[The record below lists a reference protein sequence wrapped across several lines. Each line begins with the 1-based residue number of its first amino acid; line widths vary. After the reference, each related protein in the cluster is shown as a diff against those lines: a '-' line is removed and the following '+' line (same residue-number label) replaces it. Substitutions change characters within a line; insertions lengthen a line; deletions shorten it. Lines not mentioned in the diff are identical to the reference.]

1 MGPGRVVVAPRT
13 ALAAAGLAALL
24 GGGPLVSAGAPQVNP
39 IAPPATEQQWV
50 QLTNADWGYYA
61 RMYGDAITMSVD
73 TLLDEVSVQQ
83 RQAIRTFGQFQIPV
97 NTMMGRSGTSG
108 QTTGGSGRP
117 PGSSGPQSSASSAP
131 GAQSDAGTRGAA
143 SFQICGE
150 AKGHRC
156 LTFVPVRE
164 IASDIEFQAQAFMGE
179 RVMIVGAF
187 DNGAFLTWSFQVMP
201 ESAKRA
207 KDGRD
212 SGLRALVASAGAA
225 EKQSVRVRG
234 QFRGRN
240 LFGDLPG
247 ESRRGS
253 SDWVIQDQGVAIWVT
268 GKAPKGSGWSLDLD
282 NRSES
287 VRWVEVE
294 GEVAARDG
302 VVYVKARSVS
312 LVAGPVAAKAAD
324 P

>member
-1 MGPGRVVVAPRT
+1 VTGPLRLT
-13 ALAAAGLAALL
+13 AAAFLAGIAS
-24 GGGPLVSAGAPQVNP
+24 GPPAHAQGQP
-39 IAPPATEQQWV
+39 IAPPGTEQQWM
-50 QLTNADWGYYA
+50 QLTNADWGYYQ

-73 TLLDEVSVQQ
+73 TLLDEVSVQK
-83 RQAIRTFGQFQIPV
+83 RQAIRTFGTFQIPM

-108 QTTGGSGRP
+108 DTTGT
-117 PGSSGPQSSASSAP
+117 SSGSPSAGSPSAQA
-131 GAQSDAGTRGAA
+131 AQGAA
-143 SFQICGE
+143 STLSFQICGE

-156 LTFVPVRE
+156 LTFIPVRE
-164 IASDIEFQAQAFMGE
+164 IASDIEFQAEAFRGE

-187 DNGAFLTWSFQVMP
+187 DTAGFLSWSFEVMP
-201 ESAKRA
+201 ESARRA
-207 KDGRD
+207 KDGRT

-225 EKQSVRVRG
+225 EKQLVRVRG

-253 SDWVIQDQGVAIWVT
+253 SDWVIQDQGVAVWVT

-282 NRSES
+282 SRSES

-302 VVYVKARSVS
+302 FVYVKAKSVS
-312 LVAGPVAAKAAD
+312 LVAGPVAAAKPD
-324 P
+324 VP

>member
-1 MGPGRVVVAPRT
+1 MTRSTRGIAAIALLLGFGPGRSGAQVAT
-13 ALAAAGLAALL
+13 
-24 GGGPLVSAGAPQVNP
+24 SN
-39 IAPPATEQQWV
+39 PPAAQQEWV

-83 RQAIRTFGQFQIPV
+83 RQAIRTFGTFQIPM
-97 NTMMGRSGTSG
+97 NTMMGRSGKSS
-108 QTTGGSGRP
+108 QNQQ
-117 PGSSGPQSSASSAP
+117 SGP
-131 GAQSDAGTRGAA
+131 GAA
-143 SFQICGE
+143 STLSFQICGE

-156 LTFVPVRE
+156 LTFIPVRE
-164 IASDIEFQAQAFMGE
+164 IASDIEFQAEAFRGE

-187 DNGAFLTWSFQVMP
+187 DTAGFLTWSFQVMP

-234 QFRGRN
+234 KFRGRN
-240 LFGDLPG
+240 LFGDLPT
-247 ESRRGS
+247 ETRRGS
-253 SDWVIQDQGVAIWVT
+253 SDWVIHDQGVAVWVT
-268 GKAPKGSGWSLDLD
+268 GKAPKGDGWSLDLD
-282 NRSES
+282 SRSES

-294 GEVAARDG
+294 GEVSAKDG
-302 VVYVKARSVS
+302 VVYVKAKSVS
-312 LVAGPVAAKAAD
+312 LVAGPVAAAKPAE